1 MGRIKDIIASTTVA
15 SWVESVPHN
24 FGDAAAGVLKA
35 DEWRTMSTIYLPLAL
50 ISLWGR
56 GLNRLLTHEANDLL
70 WVLDHTMHLV
80 SAITLALKRSASQS
94 RSGHYLDSMVAY
106 LSDLQDIHPDASF
119 RPYHHLSMHLPHFF
133 DLFGPARC
141 FWTYPFERLIYQI
154 QRLLS
159 NHKLG

>member
-1 MGRIKDIIASTTVA
+1 MEDTEYHLSTNHTYLLVGRRFETLVC
-15 SWVESVPHN
+15 E
-24 FGDAAAGVLKA
+24 KA
-35 DEWRTMSTIYLPLAL
+35 E
-50 ISLWGR
+50 
-56 GLNRLLTHEANDLL
+56 RLRQ
-70 WVLDHTMHLV
+70 VLDHTMHLV
-80 SAITLALKRSASQS
+80 SVIILALKRAASQS
-94 RSGHYLDSMVAY
+94 RSGFYLDEMVAY
-106 LSDLQDIHPDASF
+106 LSDLQNIHPDASF